1 MRERV
6 DRIHPALKHGGYSA
20 TSVLPGE
27 DATQFEKLHQDV
39 IDEWMPSGPVEA
51 DAVAELAR
59 LLWRKQNL
67 ATFRIAEYVR
77 NRYQAIEDQLIPQ
90 SFRLPEFE
98 LMGEHIEVDPDER
111 EAGIRAAKAQQLK
124 ELGSLCELVDIGDVA
139 TIPHLEKELQI
150 AERLNGVKSISPAR
164 SIASPPRISDGTT
177 LF

>member
-1 MRERV
+1 M
-6 DRIHPALKHGGYSA
+6 
-20 TSVLPGE
+20 
-27 DATQFEKLHQDV
+27 
-39 IDEWMPSGPVEA
+39 
-51 DAVAELAR
+51 AR

-150 AERLNGVKSISPAR
+150 AERLNGMIERHIKRLLLARGVKSISPAR